1 MAFFI
6 TAIDILLSYF
16 YPINKSLKE
25 VKKMNNFLFSLNATV
40 PVFAVIVLGHFF
52 KRIGLIDEHFASV
65 ANKFVFKACLPCL
78 VFQDLADT
86 NIRNN
91 FDFKYVGFCFIATLT
106 SILVV
111 WFLAKKFMRD
121 KSMVGAFVQG
131 AYRSSAAILGI
142 AFIQNIYG
150 TSGMAPLMIIGSVPL
165 YNIFAVIILTLESNN
180 KENFGDNS
188 RIKHAL
194 INILKNPIIIGIFF
208 GLAASF
214 LNISFPRMIDKTINN
229 LAVMASPLA
238 LISIGAT
245 FEGRKALA
253 KIKPTMAASLI
264 KLVVLAGIFLPV
276 AAYFG
281 FRDQKLIAIVIM
293 LASPC
298 TPTSYI
304 MAKNMDGDDT
314 LAASIVVSTT
324 LFSSVTLTG
333 WIFLMKSL
341 SLIQ

>member
-1 MAFFI
+1 MENLI
-6 TAIDILLSYF
+6 
-16 YPINKSLKE
+16 
-25 VKKMNNFLFSLNATV
+25 FSLNATV
-40 PVFAVIVLGHFF
+40 PIFFTMILGFVFRKV
-52 KRIGLIDEHFASV
+52 GLMDEEFTNK
-65 ANKFVFKACLPCL
+65 ANKFVFQAALPAL
-78 VFQDLADT
+78 LFSDLSQA
-86 NIRNN
+86 N
-91 FDFKYVGFCFIATLT
+91 FRDVWNGTFVAYCALT
-106 SILVV
+106 TMICIVISILISCL
-111 WFLAKKFMRD
+111 WKD
-121 KSMVGAFVQG
+121 KSIQGEFVQG

-188 RIKHAL
+188 QIKHAL
-194 INILKNPIIIGIFF
+194 INILKNPIIIGIFL
-208 GLAASF
+208 GLVASF
-214 LNISFPRMIDKTINN
+214 FNIKFPRMIDKTINN
-229 LAVMASPLA
+229 MAVMASPLA

-245 FEGRKALA
+245 FEGRKAIA
-253 KIKPTMAASLI
+253 KIKPTIVASLI
-264 KLVVLAGIFLPV
+264 KLVVLAGIFLPI
-276 AAYFG
+276 AANFG

-324 LFSSVTLTG
+324 LFSSITLTG
-333 WIFLMKSL
+333 WIFLMKAL
-341 SLIQ
+341 MLIQ

>member
-1 MAFFI
+1 
-6 TAIDILLSYF
+6 
-16 YPINKSLKE
+16 
-25 VKKMNNFLFSLNATV
+25 
-40 PVFAVIVLGHFF
+40 
-52 KRIGLIDEHFASV
+52 
-65 ANKFVFKACLPCL
+65 
-78 VFQDLADT
+78 
-86 NIRNN
+86 
-91 FDFKYVGFCFIATLT
+91 
-106 SILVV
+106 
-111 WFLAKKFMRD
+111 
-121 KSMVGAFVQG
+121 
-131 AYRSSAAILGI
+131 
-142 AFIQNIYG
+142 
-150 TSGMAPLMIIGSVPL
+150 
-165 YNIFAVIILTLESNN
+165 
-180 KENFGDNS
+180 
-188 RIKHAL
+188 
-194 INILKNPIIIGIFF
+194 
-208 GLAASF
+208 
-214 LNISFPRMIDKTINN
+214 
-229 LAVMASPLA
+229 MASPLA

>member
-1 MAFFI
+1 M
-6 TAIDILLSYF
+6 
-16 YPINKSLKE
+16 
-25 VKKMNNFLFSLNATV
+25 
-40 PVFAVIVLGHFF
+40 
-52 KRIGLIDEHFASV
+52 
-65 ANKFVFKACLPCL
+65 FKACLPCL

-86 NIRNN
+86 NIRKN

-106 SILVV
+106 SILVI

-121 KSMVGAFVQG
+121 KSMIGAFVQG
-131 AYRSSAAILGI
+131 SYRSSAAILGI

-188 RIKHAL
+188 QIKHAL
-194 INILKNPIIIGIFF
+194 INILKNPIIIGIFL
-208 GLAASF
+208 GLVASF
-214 LNISFPRMIDKTINN
+214 FNIKFPRMIDKTINN
-229 LAVMASPLA
+229 MAVMASPLA

-245 FEGRKALA
+245 FEGRKAIA
-253 KIKPTMAASLI
+253 KIKPTIVASLI
-264 KLVVLAGIFLPV
+264 KLVVLAGIFLPI
-276 AAYFG
+276 AANFG

-324 LFSSVTLTG
+324 LFSSITLTG
-333 WIFLMKSL
+333 WIFLMKAL
-341 SLIQ
+341 MLIQ